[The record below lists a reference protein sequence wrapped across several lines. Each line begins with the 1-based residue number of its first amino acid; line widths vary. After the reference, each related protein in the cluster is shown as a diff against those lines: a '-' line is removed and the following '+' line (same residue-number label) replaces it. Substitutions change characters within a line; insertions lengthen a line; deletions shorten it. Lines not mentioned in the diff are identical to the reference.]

1 MADLR
6 AYVANC
12 LAGGHTLTR
21 DGQHVTR
28 DKIEPSCDGK
38 TLIIKQRREVAI
50 AQYRDLLGTFAATT
64 EIVIPNVA
72 ATDVDRTLAMVDRV
86 CWLLSFA
93 GLSRVVRYG
102 ETYPDGS
109 RQSSHHTAFGTAEFF
124 RPTLDIRDGRLIQSF
139 IEQTYPAF
147 KRLEK
152 RRKLPVVIDYLLQ
165 AERPSQPTECKLLFA
180 FVLLEN
186 LKDTFARAKGI
197 PYVKGF
203 FRKGAGPKAAKYSF
217 EELLH
222 LMLAEVGMKRGLKR
236 VVRLRNEIVHS
247 GLSRRPHS
255 KNWAMYE
262 KIHDI
267 LREYLLRLLGY
278 RGQYLVYSLAS
289 NGVATV

>member
-12 LAGGHTLTR
+12 LVGGHTLTR
-21 DGQHVTR
+21 EGQNFTR
-28 DKIEPSCDGK
+28 DKIELSCDGRSL
-38 TLIIKQRREVAI
+38 TIKQRREVAI
-50 AQYRDLLGTFAATT
+50 ARYRELLGAFAETT
-64 EIVIPNVA
+64 EVVVPDVV
-72 ATDVDRTLAMVDRV
+72 ATDVNRTLAIVDRV

-102 ETYPDGS
+102 HTYPDGTRS
-109 RQSSHHTAFGTAEFF
+109 ASYHSVFGTAEFF
-124 RPTLDIRDGRLIQSF
+124 RPTLEIHDGRLIKSF
-139 IEQTYPAF
+139 IEQTYPTF

-152 RRKLPVVIDYLLQ
+152 SRKLPVVIDYLLQ

-217 EELLH
+217 EELLQ
-222 LMLAEVGMKRGLKR
+222 LMLAEVGMRRGLKR
-236 VVRLRNEIVHS
+236 IVRLRNEIVHS

-255 KNWAMYE
+255 KNRAMYE

-289 NGVATV
+289 NGVATL